1 MNPKARFSSRSSAA
15 CSEAHRRA
23 RGFTLLEM
31 LVVMVIIGL
40 LAGLVGPRIFGKVD
54 SSKVKTAQTQI
65 KMLES
70 AIQIMRLDVGRI
82 PAGDQALQWLTSPP
96 TDDDMAKGLWKG
108 PYIEGKIPVD
118 PWNTPYAIKVP
129 GTDGKAVS
137 IISLGADGKP
147 GGEGLDADIGEQ

>member
-1 MNPKARFSSRSSAA
+1 MNPKARSSSPSSAA
-15 CSEAHRRA
+15 RSRAQHRT

-82 PAGDQALQWLTSPP
+82 PPGDQALQWLTSPP
-96 TDDDMAKGLWKG
+96 TDDETAKSLWKG
-108 PYIEGKIPVD
+108 PYVEGKIPVD

-129 GTDGKAVS
+129 GNDGKAVS

>member
-1 MNPKARFSSRSSAA
+1 MNPKASSSSRSSAA
-15 CSEAHRRA
+15 RSGAHRRA

-82 PAGDQALQWLTSPP
+82 PPGDQALHWLTSPP
-96 TDDDMAKGLWKG
+96 TDDDTAKGLWNG

-129 GTDGKAVS
+129 GNDGKAVS

>member
-1 MNPKARFSSRSSAA
+1 MNPQARSSSRSSAA
-15 CSEAHRRA
+15 RSRTQHRA

-70 AIQIMRLDVGRI
+70 AVQIMRLDVGRI
-82 PAGDQALQWLTSPP
+82 PAGDQALQWLASPP
-96 TDDDMAKGLWKG
+96 TDDETAKSLWKG

-129 GTDGKAVS
+129 GNDGKPVS

-147 GGEGLDADIGEQ
+147 GGEGLDADIGEH